1 MPIYEYTCK
10 KCNHVHDEMRSIDSR
25 DSPID
30 CPECEHKECSRN
42 ITGAMGAVDTN
53 LTADRVTGGQY
64 SELMDKM
71 KRGTP
76 KSYHKNLDRSTSRN
90 GSIWGNN

>member
-10 KCNHVHDEMRSIDSR
+10 KCDHVHDEMRSIDSR

-30 CPECEHKECSRN
+30 CPECEHNECSRN
-42 ITGAMGAVDTN
+42 ITGAMGAVDTL
-53 LTADRVTGGQY
+53 LTPDRATGGQF
-64 SELMDKM
+64 SQMIDKI

-76 KSYHKNLDRSTSRN
+76 KSYHKNLDRTSNHN
-90 GSIWGNN
+90 GSWIHCG

>member
-25 DSPID
+25 DSSID
-30 CPECEHKECSRN
+30 CPECNHKECSRN

-53 LTADRVTGGQY
+53 LTPDKATGGQY
-64 SELMDKM
+64 SELMNKM

-76 KSYHKNLDRSTSRN
+76 KSYHETLDRSSNRD
-90 GSIWGNN
+90 GGIWGNN